1 MGKNLL
7 LIKKIVEELFH
18 NEKYFILGK
27 GDWGQMENFL
37 FSPFEN
43 IDDNIIMKY
52 ELKAWLE
59 RFVDGV
65 EFDGC

>member
-1 MGKNLL
+1 MK
-7 LIKKIVEELFH
+7 
-18 NEKYFILGK
+18 KYFILGK
-27 GDWGQMENFL
+27 DDWGQMENFL

-43 IDDNIIMKY
+43 IDDSIIMKY